1 MKKGTNSNHPKSRTP
16 IKTTHKEIKE
26 YWEDKIYEGDT
37 GIDWEEG
44 LVRCWRCGNK
54 NNTKSL
60 HRCHIIPNQKDGKDE
75 PKNFVLLCGSCH
87 EEAPSFYNDT
97 ETMWIWIKQTS
108 FSCYGEYDLYRVS
121 LEFETLFGRK
131 PNSKFSRKKFDSIME
146 KHVGIHLGN
155 RHISYAS
162 FAFALKKSGA

>member
-1 MKKGTNSNHPKSRTP
+1 MST

-37 GIDWEEG
+37 GIDWDEG

-54 NNTKSL
+54 HNTKSL

-75 PKNFVLLCGSCH
+75 PKNLVLLCSSCH

-97 ETMWIWIKQTS
+97 KDIWIWIKQTS
-108 FSCYGEYDLYRVS
+108 FSCYGGYDCHRVC
-121 LEFETLFGRK
+121 LEFEALFGRK
-131 PNSKFSRKKFDSIME
+131 PKYSKFSRKKLDSIIK
-146 KHVGIHLGN
+146 KHVGIHFGN
-155 RHISYAS
+155 RHVSYAS